1 MNHASVIVFADIAG
15 STALYERLGNAR
27 AAEAVTQVV
36 QWLGQCIAGQHGR
49 VVKTLGDG
57 ILAAFTTVPQAVQAV
72 VHMMRGYHQFLRE
85 GTQDVRLQVR
95 VGIAGGDV
103 VEVDGDCLGD
113 AVNLA
118 ARLCERAS
126 PGEVWVAAATAQ
138 EVGAQVDGRW
148 VQLGALAIRGKAE
161 PIVVYG
167 LEWRLDQ
174 DLASQTVL
182 AEMPGLQAEHR
193 PNEAQLRIV
202 YQGEE
207 HLLTAEDAPL
217 LLGRSQLA
225 QVVLQ
230 DLRVSR
236 EHARIDVRNGA
247 FILCDISR
255 FGTWVRFQEG
265 DPLLLRRDA
274 CLLHGCGQMALGV
287 PFGEADAPIVAF
299 EVSGTH
305 GLE

>member
-15 STALYERLGNAR
+15 STALYEQLGNAR

-36 QWLGQCIAGQHGR
+36 QWLGQSIEGQQGR

-57 ILAAFTTVPQAVQAV
+57 VLAAFTAAPQAVQAV
-72 VHMMRGYHQFLRE
+72 IGMMRGYHQFLRE

-95 VGIAGGDV
+95 VGIAGGEI

-113 AVNLA
+113 AVNVA

-126 PGEVWVAAATAQ
+126 PGEVWVAASTAL
-138 EVGAQVDGRW
+138 EAGAQIDGRW

-167 LEWRLDQ
+167 LEWCVDQ
-174 DLASQTVL
+174 DLASQTLL
-182 AEMPGLQAEHR
+182 AEIHGPRADRLPSEV
-193 PNEAQLRIV
+193 QLRV
-202 YQGEE
+202 RYQGEE
-207 HLLTAEDAPL
+207 RVLTAEDAPL

-225 QVVLQ
+225 QLVLP

-247 FILCDISR
+247 FVLCDISR

-265 DPLLLRRDA
+265 EPVLLRRDA
-274 CLLHGCGQMALGV
+274 CLLHGCGQIALGV
-287 PFGEADAPIVAF
+287 PFAEADAPIVAF
-299 EVSGTH
+299 EVSGAH
-305 GLE
+305 ELA